1 MPLLQ
6 EVEITSSLPS
16 LSFNLLSHLVFF
28 FSHLDTDKIQQ
39 HWIFVLRSKLS
50 GVNSPGRHWK
60 DFLCIENL
68 WTRRDAGFSNL
79 ALKGIQT
86 FCSWSKHITRWNGA
100 VYIWAVWGCTA
111 DMCVHWKGKRGIKFR
126 CPVHA
131 NSLPRFILTSRK
143 KKCNSGILWPERLMT
158 GVPVTELFLHGAG
171 NGTNY
176 FEQVYQK
183 KCIVFHAHALQVFN
197 LKLRLIRLLRVLF
210 PCIYIIS
217 KGSLPPPVCV
227 HTCVPWVFQ
236 SPSFYLFNL
245 DSRLQFTCLL
255 TSRYWQLWPT
265 SFLKACRHARRHINW
280 EQAGSPALLCGDVR
294 EAAESLIFPSSS
306 LLSLLEKRRY

>member
-143 KKCNSGILWPERLMT
+143 KEMQQWH
-158 GVPVTELFLHGAG
+158 PVAWAAHDRCACHRALPSRRGEWNKLFRA
-171 NGTNY
+171 
-176 FEQVYQK
+176 
-183 KCIVFHAHALQVFN
+183 
-197 LKLRLIRLLRVLF
+197 
-210 PCIYIIS
+210 
-217 KGSLPPPVCV
+217 SLPKKV
-227 HTCVPWVFQ
+227 HSISRTCAAGFQ
-236 SPSFYLFNL
+236 SEVKTNKTTKSSFSLHL
-245 DSRLQFTCLL
+245 HHIQGLA
-255 TSRYWQLWPT
+255 PT
-265 SFLKACRHARRHINW
+265 SCVCAYMC
-280 EQAGSPALLCGDVR
+280 P
-294 EAAESLIFPSSS
+294 
-306 LLSLLEKRRY
+306 LSFSKS